1 DKDGADKA
9 LEKIFAQYQPDASA
23 NFIYSVYENVE
34 NQQQYIS
41 FLCNTPVAQAT
52 KGQFVDLND
61 LEKLEFVDSAL
72 ESMLMRYRKENHLKT
87 YGVYYGNQT
96 TGTVRQIVKEEV

>member
-1 DKDGADKA
+1 
-9 LEKIFAQYQPDASA
+9 FAQYQPDASA

-87 YGVYYGNQT
+87 YGVYY
-96 TGTVRQIVKEEV
+96 

>member
-1 DKDGADKA
+1 MPIKRLRKS
-9 LEKIFAQYQPDASA
+9 LQYQPDASA
-23 NFIYSVYENVE
+23 NFIYSVCENVE

-41 FLCNTPVAQAT
+41 FLCNTPAQAT

-72 ESMLMRYRKENHLKT
+72 ESMVDALSQRKPF
-87 YGVYYGNQT
+87 
-96 TGTVRQIVKEEV
+96 